1 VAQRTTLPIIEVA
14 RKLEWVHML
23 EQISHLLSAT
33 LTPSPDDPVSAGE
46 AISRPVIV
54 LFVVLGAFVVT
65 RISHPVIRRV
75 VRYIAKRSL
84 VRPSQWWRTRARY
97 GEYEATS
104 ITENRQRQRIDAAA
118 RMLHHL
124 FAVVLWIGVI
134 IAVFHIL
141 ELNAAFFLSSAG
153 FIGAAVAIGGQH
165 KVNDYLTGLSVLLED
180 RYGVGDEIE
189 ISGVFS
195 SGVRGIVEHIGLV
208 STRLRDGYST
218 IHLPHAALL
227 SVRNLSQEPA
237 ETKLS
242 IQIPLESENAQA
254 AAMAAETIRSLA
266 GSQHLTGVVL
276 VDDIKASG
284 SDDEH
289 LEVRVRTARPL
300 TAAEREMI
308 VRRTEERLSA
318 QDS

>member
-1 VAQRTTLPIIEVA
+1 MTPALIALVSGIHP
-14 RKLEWVHML
+14 M
-23 EQISHLLSAT
+23 AT
-33 LTPSPDDPVSAGE
+33 APSEPVSAGE

-54 LFVVLGAFVVT
+54 LLVILGAFVLT
-65 RISHPVIRRV
+65 RLSRVVLRRV
-75 VRYIAKRSL
+75 VRYVARRSM
-84 VRPSQWWRTRARY
+84 VRPSQWWKTRTRY
-97 GEYEATS
+97 GEHELAGVG
-104 ITENRQRQRIDAAA
+104 ENRQRQRIDAAA

-124 FAVVLWIGVI
+124 FAVVLWVGVL

-141 ELNAAFFLSSAG
+141 ELNATFFLSSAG

-189 ISGVFS
+189 ILGANSLRGV
-195 SGVRGIVEHIGLV
+195 VEHIGLV
-208 STRLRDGYST
+208 STRVRDGYST
-218 IHLPHAALL
+218 VHLPHVALL

-242 IQIPLESENAQA
+242 IQMPLETENAEA
-254 AAMAAETIRSLA
+254 AAKAAETIRELA

-276 VDDIKASG
+276 VDDIEAQASAK
-284 SDDEH
+284 DDEL

-300 TAAEREMI
+300 TAAERETI

-318 QDS
+318 QDT